1 MATELESLIHAKGY
15 LDKLA
20 NGINPLT
27 DEFLPE
33 TDECQRRFE
42 DLRGYGERMLSYDF
56 AVYSEGVLSLSWLCI
71 RSASAFLSSAF
82 A

>member
-1 MATELESLIHAKGY
+1 MLKTRDSKEEAMATELESLIHAKGY

-56 AVYSEGVLSLSWLCI
+56 AVYSEGVL
-71 RSASAFLSSAF
+71 
-82 A
+82 